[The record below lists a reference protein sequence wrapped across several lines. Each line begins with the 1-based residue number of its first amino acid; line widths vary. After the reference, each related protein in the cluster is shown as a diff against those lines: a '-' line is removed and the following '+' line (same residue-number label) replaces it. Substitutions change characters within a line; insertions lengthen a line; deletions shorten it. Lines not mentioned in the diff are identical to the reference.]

1 MYGEPCM
8 AVRSSYG
15 TGRCDNIMQ
24 GLGPYSTDMSRVP
37 LNTWYHLTS
46 VMSGRISRIYVNSNL
61 TAESTVPMTPLGK
74 DVKSAVQIGS
84 ASSNVAIDELKFY
97 NRALS
102 TAQILID
109 YQTNEWAIYSKSRN
123 SFLNKI

>member
-1 MYGEPCM
+1 
-8 AVRSSYG
+8 
-15 TGRCDNIMQ
+15 
-24 GLGPYSTDMSRVP
+24 
-37 LNTWYHLTS
+37 
-46 VMSGRISRIYVNSNL
+46 MSGRISRIYVNSNL

-109 YQTNEWAIYSKSRN
+109 YQTNE
-123 SFLNKI
+123 